1 MRPTIA
7 SPRPL
12 VVLFALLAVP
22 ALAQRSSRSGIG
34 LKVGAQLA
42 NTRSAAFTYEPITGA
57 VLGGYMPI
65 WVANRFELQPELLFS
80 MQGSA
85 FTPSEGNRQVTYLF
99 YAQVPLSAKLYVS
112 NALNLQTGVQ
122 AGWMVTALQDGNSVK
137 DRYKPMDIGFNVGVG
152 LDLIGGT
159 DLTFRYYSGMT
170 PVLVNDDLIYPTNR
184 TLQLT
189 AGYRMVRFKHH
200 ARRRR

>member
-1 MRPTIA
+1 M
-7 SPRPL
+7 L
-12 VVLFALLAVP
+12 LALLAVP
-22 ALAQRSSRSGIG
+22 VMAQRSSRSGIG

-65 WVANRFELQPELLFS
+65 WVANRFEVQPELLFS

-85 FTPSEGNRQVTYLF
+85 FTPSEGNRQATYLF

-112 NALNLQTGVQ
+112 NALNLQTGIQ
-122 AGWMVTALQDGNSVK
+122 AGWMVTALQDGNPVK
-137 DRYKPMDIGFNVGVG
+137 ERYKPMDIGFNMGLG

-159 DLTFRYYSGMT
+159 DLTVRYYSGMT
-170 PVLVNDDLIYPTNR
+170 PVLMNDGLIYPTNR

-200 ARRRR
+200 VRRRR

>member
-1 MRPTIA
+1 MRPIIA
-7 SPRPL
+7 SPRPI
-12 VVLFALLAVP
+12 VALLVLL
-22 ALAQRSSRSGIG
+22 ALPVMAQRSSRSGIG

-85 FTPSEGNRQVTYLF
+85 LTPSEGNRQVTYLF
-99 YAQVPLSAKLYVS
+99 YTQVPLSAKLYVS

-137 DRYKPMDIGFNVGVG
+137 DRYKPMDLGFNVGVG

-159 DLTFRYYSGMT
+159 DLSVRYYSGMT
-170 PVLVNDDLIYPTNR
+170 PMLLNDDLIYPTNR

-200 ARRRR
+200 VRRRR